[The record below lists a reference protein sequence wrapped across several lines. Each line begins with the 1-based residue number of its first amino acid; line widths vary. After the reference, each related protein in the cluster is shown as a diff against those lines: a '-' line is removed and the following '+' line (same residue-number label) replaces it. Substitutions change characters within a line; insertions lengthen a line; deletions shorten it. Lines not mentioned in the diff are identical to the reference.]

1 VTAFDPEVLKPPTP
15 PPAWELII
23 CADDEEC
30 DRVNKRLRQEGR
42 DKCVVTTAPG
52 RLLGQRFSKVYCS
65 SSIGLRINCSDRQ
78 FDAWFNEH
86 IRSRMTIDGEII
98 MTP

>member
-1 VTAFDPEVLKPPTP
+1 M
-15 PPAWELII
+15 
-23 CADDEEC
+23 
-30 DRVNKRLRQEGR
+30 RSVNKRLRQEGR
-42 DKCVVTTAPG
+42 DKCVVTIGSRADSSANDS
-52 RLLGQRFSKVYCS
+52 SKVYCS